1 MENINSFRILYVYL
15 PRNKFAD
22 GGKMIRIEAG
32 DTGYAD
38 DAALA
43 EQFSEWVAEAVTE
56 LRQLVDELPESAVR
70 ADDSVERIFSL
81 THNMKG
87 MGASFNYILLTEA
100 GQALCLYL
108 KSREDDEVV
117 SKRILHA
124 HIRTFEVVIENAI
137 TGSGDEKGKALLGRL
152 AAIVSEE
159 AAASS

>member
-1 MENINSFRILYVYL
+1 MENVNSFGILYVYL
-15 PRNKFAD
+15 PLNKITD

-43 EQFSEWVAEAVTE
+43 EQFSKWVAEAVAE
-56 LRQLVDELPESAVR
+56 LRQLVDGLPSGAVR

-87 MGASFNYILLTEA
+87 MGASFNYTLLTEA

-108 KSREDDEVV
+108 KSREDNDAV

-124 HIRTFEVVIENAI
+124 YIRTFEVVIDNGI

-159 AAASS
+159 SAAGG